1 MDRRHFVLGSAAAA
15 TTLVSGPGR
24 AQENYPSRAITF
36 INPFPPGGVAD
47 VIGRPLAAALEPVL
61 KQPCVVETKA
71 GAAGALGAQVA
82 ASAKPDGYTL
92 LVHIVSIS
100 GFAEVDKLFGRTPKF
115 TNADFIPIA
124 RFVADPI
131 VLVVNEQ
138 VPYKALKELIDDAKA
153 SPNKIIF
160 SSSGLYGASHVPT
173 ALFAAAAGGL
183 QMRHLPT
190 PGGGPAITAVLG
202 NNAQFFM
209 SPSSIALS
217 QIKAGKLRPLAV
229 SSGARAKALPDVPTF
244 KEAGIDLEYYF
255 WVGLFAPKNTP
266 EPVIK
271 TLRTAV
277 DTAAHGEQFKTALA
291 NLGQELAYMDQ
302 PEFAKFWA
310 ADAKRMEDAIH
321 QIGRVQG

>member
-1 MDRRHFVLGSAAAA
+1 VDRRSFMIGTTAAALA
-15 TTLVSGPGR
+15 SRGVV
-24 AQENYPSRAITF
+24 AQDAYPTHAITF

-100 GFAEVDKLFGRTPKF
+100 GFAEVDKRFGRTPKF

-138 VPYKALKELIDDAKA
+138 VPYKTLKELTDDAKA
-153 SPNKIIF
+153 NPNKIIF

-173 ALFAAAAGGL
+173 ALFAVAAGGL

-217 QIKAGKLRPLAV
+217 QIKAGKLRPLAM
-229 SSGARAKALPDVPTF
+229 SSGARAKSLPDVPTF

-266 EPVIK
+266 EAVIK
-271 TLRTAV
+271 TLRAAV
-277 DTAAHGEQFKTALA
+277 DTAAHGERFQSALA

>member
-1 MDRRHFVLGSAAAA
+1 MHRRSFVAGSAGVAAVA
-15 TTLVSGPGR
+15 LTGR
-24 AQENYPSRAITF
+24 LTGRLTGQRTWAQEVYPSRAITI
-36 INPFPPGGVAD
+36 INPFPPGGAAD
-47 VIGRPLAAALEPVL
+47 VVARPLAAVLEPAL
-61 KQPCVVETKA
+61 KQPVVIETKA
-71 GAAGALGAQVA
+71 GAAGQLGAQVA

-190 PGGGPAITAVLG
+190 P
-202 NNAQFFM
+202 
-209 SPSSIALS
+209 
-217 QIKAGKLRPLAV
+217 
-229 SSGARAKALPDVPTF
+229 
-244 KEAGIDLEYYF
+244 
-255 WVGLFAPKNTP
+255 
-266 EPVIK
+266 
-271 TLRTAV
+271 
-277 DTAAHGEQFKTALA
+277 
-291 NLGQELAYMDQ
+291 
-302 PEFAKFWA
+302 
-310 ADAKRMEDAIH
+310 
-321 QIGRVQG
+321 